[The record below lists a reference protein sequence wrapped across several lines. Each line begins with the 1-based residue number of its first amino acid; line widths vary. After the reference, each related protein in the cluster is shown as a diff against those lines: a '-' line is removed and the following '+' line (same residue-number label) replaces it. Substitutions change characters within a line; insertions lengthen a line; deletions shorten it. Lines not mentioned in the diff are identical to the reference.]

1 MPPTKRKAQSQIPDR
16 TEKPAKKQQIQV
28 PEKLEKIRVE
38 PSAPTHADF
47 GSAFASLLAE
57 PAPKASPVITSSV
70 STNATATTVTKTTQN
85 NKTTPIDPKK
95 KFPKGKQQQQQ
106 QHSDEED
113 HTTAGIF
120 AAKKAE
126 MRNKRK
132 ISSAAVVTVTRED
145 SDKLQLSNQYSKL
158 QKQREHEKSL
168 LFEKDHVVPKYDDT
182 EKQLVRIATKG
193 VVALF
198 QAVFDQTQK
207 FKEIQRNQQLSTT
220 SRDKIINEET
230 QSGFLELLKQAS
242 ENTARSEPVFV
253 PGNRKKIS
261 DLKSK
266 LEQDHEIGWDD
277 LKGLGLSDGDDEK
290 IDSNSSKYARGI
302 ANKNKLGL
310 KNAVSESDD
319 DDDDES
325 ENEDKIPKFRKQAL
339 QRQKAQ
345 KDASAKKSSMAVAK
359 GNAKWSVL
367 DDDYIQTKSSGKMK
381 DWEKDET
388 SDSDL

>member
-1 MPPTKRKAQSQIPDR
+1 
-16 TEKPAKKQQIQV
+16 
-28 PEKLEKIRVE
+28 
-38 PSAPTHADF
+38 
-47 GSAFASLLAE
+47 
-57 PAPKASPVITSSV
+57 
-70 STNATATTVTKTTQN
+70 
-85 NKTTPIDPKK
+85 
-95 KFPKGKQQQQQ
+95 
-106 QHSDEED
+106 
-113 HTTAGIF
+113 
-120 AAKKAE
+120 

-277 LKGLGLSDGDDEK
+277 LKGLGLSDGDGDDEK
-290 IDSNSSKYARGI
+290 IDSNSSKYAKGI

-319 DDDDES
+319 ES
-325 ENEDKIPKFRKQAL
+325 ESEDNIPKFRKQAL

-367 DDDYIQTKSSGKMK
+367 DDDYIQAKSSGKMK